1 MLFDAISIVW
11 HPLLRC
17 FLHPA
22 LWGGQDHRSNIL
34 GHGCYEELVE
44 VGSGLDG
51 LEDASIGFFENTDE
65 AVSALFDIL

>member
-1 MLFDAISIVW
+1 
-11 HPLLRC
+11 
-17 FLHPA
+17 

>member
-1 MLFDAISIVW
+1 
-11 HPLLRC
+11 
-17 FLHPA
+17 

-65 AVSALFDIL
+65 AVSALFDILWPNMLISGMKGVRTEEGFFI